1 MSFSKTLGTLVATAL
16 VGSVTLLVAT
26 PKKLVK
32 NKARAAKTT
41 EQNGIEEKENL
52 FI

>member
-16 VGSVTLLVAT
+16 VGSLTFLVTT
-26 PKKLVK
+26 PKKLSK
-32 NKARAAKTT
+32 NRAKAAKTT
-41 EQNGIEEKENL
+41 QQNGIEDKENL

>member
-16 VGSVTLLVAT
+16 VGSVTALVAS
-26 PKKLVK
+26 PKKMVK
-32 NKARAAKTT
+32 NKIRAAKTT

>member
-1 MSFSKTLGTLVATAL
+1 MSFSKTLGTIVVTAL
-16 VGSVTLLVAT
+16 VGSATFLVTS

-32 NKARAAKTT
+32 NKLRAAKTT
-41 EQNGIEEKENL
+41 EQNGIEDKENL